1 MSENNCVIVC
11 TTLPVQVDSF
21 CFGKQLVDERLAA
34 CATSR
39 SGVQSVYRWRNG
51 VEHTE
56 EQQIMIKTTR
66 NRVKQL
72 SKRILDIHPYDVP
85 EILVLPVIDG
95 YSAYIDWIQE
105 ATREDV

>member
-1 MSENNCVIVC
+1 
-11 TTLPVQVDSF
+11 
-21 CFGKQLVDERLAA
+21 
-34 CATSR
+34 
-39 SGVQSVYRWRNG
+39 
-51 VEHTE
+51 
-56 EQQIMIKTTR
+56 MIKTTR